1 MKTSLCHCGGSH
13 SQVEDKRRR
22 LCQRQNCPRATLGQG
37 SWRLALPKLRALHD
51 EGELFEHFPELNI
64 RKLEEHVAR
73 AKGTSRRRS
82 HRRIR
87 CRYSVDRKNPG
98 ERSRSQRRESA
109 LQRATSSSSPK
120 FRISADSV
128 ASSSGL
134 QLSPLEATQQGASS
148 SSRDNTVNL
157 SQIKDDNRKAQR
169 DVTPVN
175 RYSEDN
181 RSYDNLTSLCS
192 SQYSHLSLLVMKELV
207 KDAVQ
212 SVTFNAWV
220 NFAGGR
226 IARRLRKSLALVSR
240 AIHAPRPP
248 QSLFAAHREVTP
260 HSHIGVFPQGGAVAA
275 KRRPSRVPYDDR
287 PDLDAKRW
295 ERHPPRQH
303 PMHDEAESY
312 WSYAENKR
320 IWRPRP
326 SSTAP
331 SDGDKSSPTFTPS
344 PSARTGTPAPSAR
357 VGSDDPSF
365 VAVSSLS
372 FISNQDK
379 QQPFS
384 SIGNPVSC
392 SRREFMRNMNRAS
405 SLRTTSTG
413 FDVKD

>member
-87 CRYSVDRKNPG
+87 CRYSVDRKIPG
-98 ERSRSQRRESA
+98 ERSRSQRRESV
-109 LQRATSSSSPK
+109 LQRATSSSSLK

-148 SSRDNTVNL
+148 RYRDNTVNL
-157 SQIKDDNRKAQR
+157 SQIKDVNRKAQR

-240 AIHAPRPP
+240 AIHAPP
-248 QSLFAAHREVTP
+248 QSLFSAHREVTP
-260 HSHIGVFPQGGAVAA
+260 YSHIGV
-275 KRRPSRVPYDDR
+275 Y
-287 PDLDAKRW
+287 
-295 ERHPPRQH
+295 PRFT
-303 PMHDEAESY
+303 
-312 WSYAENKR
+312 
-320 IWRPRP
+320 
-326 SSTAP
+326 SS
-331 SDGDKSSPTFTPS
+331 SSARTRTPS
-344 PSARTGTPAPSAR
+344 PSARTRTPSPSTR
-357 VGSDDPSF
+357 VDSDDPWF
-365 VAVSSLS
+365 VTVSRLS
-372 FISNQDK
+372 CIPNQDK

-384 SIGNPVSC
+384 SIENPASC
-392 SRREFMRNMNRAS
+392 SRRECIRNRNRAS
-405 SLRTTSTG
+405 TLRTTSTG
-413 FDVKD
+413 FDAKD

>member
-1 MKTSLCHCGGSH
+1 MA
-13 SQVEDKRRR
+13 DKRRR

-37 SWRLALPKLRALHD
+37 SWRRALPKLRALHD

-64 RKLEEHVAR
+64 RELEEHVAR

-87 CRYSVDRKNPG
+87 HRYSVDRKNPG
-98 ERSRSQRRESA
+98 ERSRSQRRESV
-109 LQRATSSSSPK
+109 LQRATSSSSLK

-148 SSRDNTVNL
+148 SYRDNTVNL
-157 SQIKDDNRKAQR
+157 SQIKDVNRKAQR

-240 AIHAPRPP
+240 AIHAPP
-248 QSLFAAHREVTP
+248 QSLFSAHREVTP
-260 HSHIGVFPQGGAVAA
+260 YSHIGVCPRDGAVAA
-275 KRRPSRVPYDDR
+275 KRKPRRVPYDDR

-295 ERHPPRQH
+295 ERHHPRQH
-303 PMHDEAESY
+303 LMHVEAESY

-331 SDGDKSSPTFTPS
+331 SDGDKNSPTFTPS
-344 PSARTGTPAPSAR
+344 PSARTRTPSPSAR
-357 VGSDDPSF
+357 VDSDDPWF
-365 VAVSSLS
+365 VTVSSLS
-372 FISNQDK
+372 FIPNQDK

-384 SIGNPVSC
+384 SIENPASC
-392 SRREFMRNMNRAS
+392 SRRECIRNRNRAS

-413 FDVKD
+413 FDAKD